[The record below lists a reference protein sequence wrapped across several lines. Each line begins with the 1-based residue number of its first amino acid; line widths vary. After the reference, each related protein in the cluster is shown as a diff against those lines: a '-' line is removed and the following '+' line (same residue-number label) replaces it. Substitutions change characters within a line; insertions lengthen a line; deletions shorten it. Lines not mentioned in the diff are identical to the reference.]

1 MKYLLTF
8 VSLALLAS
16 ATYGAAQLA
25 AQPDKAVCIP
35 PAVAE
40 IILL

>member
-16 ATYGAAQLA
+16 ATYAAAQLA
-25 AQPDKAVCIP
+25 TQPDKVVCIP
-35 PAVAE
+35 PAIAE